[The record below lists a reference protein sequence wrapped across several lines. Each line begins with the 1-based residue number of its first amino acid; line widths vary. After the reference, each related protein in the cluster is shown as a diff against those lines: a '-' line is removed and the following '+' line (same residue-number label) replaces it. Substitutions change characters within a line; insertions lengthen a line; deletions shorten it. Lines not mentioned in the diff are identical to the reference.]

1 MSMKFTFRQSGLKI
15 RRMTLMG
22 GYLYITLWNTQKVKV
37 LERVARSLGLVLVS
51 HGEDGDGNPFVC
63 YQKQAVAAVTD

>member
-37 LERVARSLGLVLVS
+37 LARVAKSLGLLLVS

-63 YQKQAVAAVTD
+63 YQKQDVVGAAD